1 MGRKGIVK
9 YLRSEIDKWLKTIDN
24 KELRQ
29 EVDNHLIVTG
39 GAIASLLMGEKVN
52 DIDIY
57 FDNVDTCKKLV
68 DHYLAKLVQPQN
80 GRVGELE
87 ARAGTDSVQIYIKSA
102 GIVASEDGDE
112 LEDYRYFEQEAQG
125 AADEYLSG
133 VSPLNNRKEYEIAFA
148 TSNAI
153 TLVGPIQIITR
164 FVGPADEIHKN
175 YDFVHAT
182 NYYTKSSGLVL
193 NLEALESLMC
203 RQLRYVGSKF
213 PICSLFRTRKFIKR
227 GFSINAGEMFKIAY
241 DVNKLDL
248 NDHDTMREQLIGVD
262 AAYFHEVLNI
272 LKGASA
278 KEIDRTYLFE
288 ILDRVFT
295 DDESEIK

>member
-9 YLRSEIDKWLKTIDN
+9 YLRAEIDKWLKTIDN
-24 KELRQ
+24 EELRR